1 MGKDIL
7 KYFGLFVILILLQ
20 LLLFNNIQLSG
31 FINPYIYVLFI
42 LVLPYETPGWLLLLL
57 GFLSGF
63 VLDTFMNT
71 FGMHSSA
78 TLFMAF
84 MRPIVLNML
93 TDREDIDK
101 KGSPSM
107 VINGLGWFLRYSIIL
122 ILLHH
127 FVLFFIESFTFFNF
141 FSTLWR
147 IILSTI
153 VTSAFIVLSQ
163 FLTPQRSLN

>member
-1 MGKDIL
+1 MDKGIIRYL
-7 KYFGLFVILILLQ
+7 GVFIVLIVLQ
-20 LLLFNNIQLSG
+20 LLIFNNIQLSG
-31 FINPYIYVLFI
+31 FINPYVYILFI
-42 LVLPYETPGWLLLLL
+42 LLLPYETPGWLLLTL
-57 GFLSGF
+57 GFLTGL

-84 MRPIVLNML
+84 MRPFVLSML

-107 VINGLGWFLRYSIIL
+107 AINGLGWFLRYSI
-122 ILLHH
+122 LLVFAHH
-127 FVLFFIESFTFFNF
+127 FVLFFIESFTFVNF

-153 VTSAFIVLSQ
+153 VTSIFIIISQ
-163 FLTPQRSLN
+163 FLAPQRRIN